1 MTAAEL
7 LAALHAGG
15 CEPEVDDGE
24 LVLVAD
30 PPDSLAG
37 PLEVL
42 GTGVVAVLTG
52 RPWWGCDSDTGRTID
67 LDPRQR
73 LPANV
78 TLLGVGSEPGWD
90 RLHPCA
96 ALDLP
101 ELFAPG
107 PTKNRVKPCP
117 L

>member
-7 LAALHAGG
+7 LTALSAGG
-15 CEPEVDDGE
+15 YEPEADGGE
-24 LVLVAD
+24 LVLAAA
-30 PPDSLAG
+30 PPDALAG
-37 PLEVL
+37 PLDVL

-52 RPWWGCDSDTGRTID
+52 RPWWGCDGDTGRTLA

-73 LPANV
+73 IPANV
-78 TLLGVGSEPGWD
+78 TLLSVGGWTGWD
-90 RLHPCA
+90 RLHPSA

-101 ELFAPG
+101 HIFAAPPANG
-107 PTKNRVKPCP
+107 VPRHQ